1 MRERSE
7 EAFTWDRSAAYSVS
21 DFWRERVSMERFC
34 STWVR
39 RDWISWTSVWRV
51 DFSFSRVEKFCSR
64 VLRRSTS
71 CFMILSLRVNSPVI
85 LEFSILKTCG
95 IKTDAET

>member
-1 MRERSE
+1 M
-7 EAFTWDRSAAYSVS
+7 S
-21 DFWRERVSMERFC
+21 DFWRERVSVERRF

-39 RDWISWTSVWRV
+39 RDWIAWTSFWRV

-71 CFMILSLRVNSPVI
+71 CFMTLSLRVNSPFMF
-85 LEFSILKTCG
+85 EFSILNTYG
-95 IKTDAET
+95 IKAGLQG